1 MSVGVCLLITM
12 GIILI
17 FLLGIVSGIIL
28 VDQNDEEKQK
38 ERLRNT
44 KAYKLGQKEAKQEL
58 DKSTQNELKEIKEKL
73 RKIELKGVDSYGRN
87 DTNNTN

>member
-1 MSVGVCLLITM
+1 MSVGVGLLITM

-17 FLLGIVSGIIL
+17 FLLGIVSGIIIT
-28 VDQNDEEKQK
+28 DQNDEEKQK

-44 KAYKLGQKEAKQEL
+44 KAYKLGQKEAKQEIE
-58 DKSTQNELKEIKEKL
+58 KSTQNELKEIKEKL
-73 RKIELKGVDSYGRN
+73 SKIELKGVDSYGRN

>member
-1 MSVGVCLLITM
+1 MSVGVGLLITM

-17 FLLGIVSGIIL
+17 FLHGIVSGIIIT
-28 VDQNDEEKQK
+28 DQNDEEKQK

-44 KAYKLGQKEAKQEL
+44 KAYKLGQKEAKQEIE
-58 DKSTQNELKEIKEKL
+58 KSTQNELKEIKEKL
-73 RKIELKGVDSYGRN
+73 SKIELKGVDSYGRN

>member
-1 MSVGVCLLITM
+1 MSVGVGLLITM

-17 FLLGIVSGIIL
+17 FLLGIVSGIVIT
-28 VDQNDEEKQK
+28 DQNDEEKQK

-44 KAYKLGQKEAKQEL
+44 RAYKLGQEEAKQEIE
-58 DKSTQNELKEIKEKL
+58 KSTQSELQEIKEKL
-73 RKIELKGVDSYGRN
+73 SKIELKGVDSYGRN

>member
-1 MSVGVCLLITM
+1 MSVGVGLLITM

-58 DKSTQNELKEIKEKL
+58 DKSTQNELQEIKEKL

>member
-1 MSVGVCLLITM
+1 MSIGVGLLITM

-17 FLLGIVSGIIL
+17 FLFGIVSGIVIT
-28 VDQNDEEKQK
+28 DQNDEEKQK

-44 KAYKLGQKEAKQEL
+44 RAYKLGQEEAKQEIE
-58 DKSTQNELKEIKEKL
+58 KSTQNELKEIKEKL
-73 RKIELKGVDSYGRN
+73 HKIELKGVDSYGRN

>member
-1 MSVGVCLLITM
+1 MSVGVGLLITM

-17 FLLGIVSGIIL
+17 FLLGIVSGIVIT
-28 VDQNDEEKQK
+28 DQNDEEKQK

-44 KAYKLGQKEAKQEL
+44 RAYKLGQKEAKQEIE
-58 DKSTQNELKEIKEKL
+58 KSTQNELKEIKEKL
-73 RKIELKGVDSYGRN
+73 SKIELKGVDSYGRN